1 MSRRSTFFAIL
12 WAFPL
17 VSAALP
23 AAAATKLTFLYNA
36 SAAFVGLFVANDQGI
51 LAKHG
56 LDIEFSLAQSGAVM
70 PPALLAG
77 SAQIGAPTSTVL
89 VQAHEQG
96 IDLVA
101 IANTSVYPTPAG
113 QEGVVART
121 GSGLKTARDLVGH
134 KVGLPSLG
142 GIFEV
147 LMRNWVRAGG
157 GDDTKVH
164 WLEMQIR
171 QMGDGLKANL
181 ADAVVPVEP
190 FYSRIIQSGVG
201 YDIGDFQAA
210 VPAGTIPVLYAATR
224 DWATANPATIKAFRA
239 SLAEAYAFVE
249 NPANAASVRASIAK
263 YTKLPPAAAATLTIP
278 ANLEVGVKPQGLKFW
293 VDVMRQQ
300 GLIQHDVDPA
310 SLIAP

>member
-1 MSRRSTFFAIL
+1 MSRLASS
-12 WAFPL
+12 
-17 VSAALP
+17 SAALVVAMVIAAP
-23 AAAATKLTFLYNA
+23 AFAATKLTFLHNA
-36 SAAFVGLFVANDQGI
+36 SAAFVGLYVANDRGI
-51 LAKHG
+51 LARHG
-56 LDIEFSLAQSGAVM
+56 LEIEFSLAQSGAIM

-101 IANTSVYPTPAG
+101 IAGTSVYPTPAG
-113 QEGVVART
+113 QEGVIARN
-121 GSGLKTARDLVGH
+121 GSGIKAARDLVGR

-147 LMRNWVRAGG
+147 LMRNWVAKAGG
-157 GDDTKVH
+157 NDKKVE
-164 WLEMQIR
+164 WQEVQIR
-171 QMGDGLKANL
+171 QMGDALKAEL

-201 YDIGDFQAA
+201 YDIGDFQAT
-210 VPAGTIPVLYAATR
+210 VPAGTIPVVYAATR
-224 DWATANPATIKAFRA
+224 QWAKEHADLVKAIRVSLEEANVLIAD
-239 SLAEAYAFVE
+239 
-249 NPANAASVRASIAK
+249 PANADSVRASIAK
-263 YTKLPPAAAATLTIP
+263 YTKLPPQAAATLTVP
-278 ANLEVGVKPQGLKFW
+278 SNLEVKVKPQGFKFW

-300 GLIQHDVDPA
+300 GLIEHKIDPA

>member
-1 MSRRSTFFAIL
+1 MRRVTTITLALALALFG
-12 WAFPL
+12 
-17 VSAALP
+17 AAP
-23 AAAATKLTFLYNA
+23 ARAATKLTFLYNA

-56 LDIEFSLAQSGAVM
+56 LDIDFSLAQSGAVM
-70 PPALLAG
+70 PPALLSG

-121 GSGLKTARDLVGH
+121 GSDLHAARDLVGH

-157 GDDTKVH
+157 ADDTKVQ

-171 QMGDGLKANL
+171 QMGDALKANL

-190 FYSRIIQSGVG
+190 FYSRIIQNGLG

-224 DWATANPATIKAFRA
+224 DWATHNPDTLKAFRA

-249 NPANAASVRASIAK
+249 NPANAAAVRASIAK
-263 YTKLPPAAAATLTIP
+263 YTKLPPEAAATLTIP
-278 ANLEVGVKPQGLKFW
+278 ANLEVTVKPQGLKFW

-300 GLIQHDVDPA
+300 GLIDHTIDPA

>member
-1 MSRRSTFFAIL
+1 MRRLASST
-12 WAFPL
+12 
-17 VSAALP
+17 AALIVATIIVTP
-23 AAAATKLTFLYNA
+23 ALAATKLTFLHNA
-36 SAAFVGLFVANDQGI
+36 SAAFVGLYVGNDQGI

-56 LDIEFSLAQSGAVM
+56 IELEFSLAQSGAIM

-101 IANTSVYPTPAG
+101 IAGTSVYPTPAG
-113 QEGVVART
+113 QEGVIART
-121 GSGLKTARDLVGH
+121 GSGIKTARDLVGH

-147 LMRNWVRAGG
+147 LMRNWVAKAGG
-157 GDDTKVH
+157 ADKKVQ
-164 WLEMQIR
+164 WQEVQIR
-171 QMGDGLKANL
+171 QMGDALKAEL

-201 YDIGDFQAA
+201 YDIGDFQAT
-210 VPAGTIPVLYAATR
+210 VPAGTIPVLYATTR
-224 DWATANPATIKAFRA
+224 QWAKEHVDIVKAIRA
-239 SLAEAYAFVE
+239 SLEEANVFIAD
-249 NPANAASVRASIAK
+249 PANADSVRASIAK
-263 YTKLPPAAAATLTIP
+263 YTKLPPQAAATLTIP
-278 ANLEVGVKPQGLKFW
+278 ANLEVRVKPQGLKFW

-300 GLIQHDVDPA
+300 GLIEHKIDPA

>member
-1 MSRRSTFFAIL
+1 MRGIAST
-12 WAFPL
+12 L
-17 VSAALP
+17 VAAVLTIGLAAP
-23 AAAATKLTFLYNA
+23 ASAATKLTFLYNA
-36 SAAFVGLFVANDQGI
+36 SAAFVGLFVANDHGI

-56 LDIEFSLAQSGAVM
+56 LDIDFSLAQSGAVM
-70 PPALLAG
+70 PPALLSG

-121 GSGLKTARDLVGH
+121 GSGLHAARDLVGH

-157 GDDTKVH
+157 GDDAKVQ
-164 WLEMQIR
+164 WLEVQIR
-171 QMGDGLKANL
+171 QMQDALKADL

-190 FYSRIIQSGVG
+190 FYSRIIQSGAG

-210 VPAGTIPVLYAATR
+210 VPAGTISVLYAATR
-224 DWATANPATIKAFRA
+224 EWVKKNPDALKAFRA

-249 NPANAASVRASIAK
+249 NPANADAVRASIAK
-263 YTKLPPAAAATLTIP
+263 YTKLPPEA
-278 ANLEVGVKPQGLKFW
+278 
-293 VDVMRQQ
+293 
-300 GLIQHDVDPA
+300 
-310 SLIAP
+310 

>member
-1 MSRRSTFFAIL
+1 MRRIAPKIL
-12 WAFPL
+12 AVIVATTIASP
-17 VSAALP
+17 AL
-23 AAAATKLTFLYNA
+23 AATKLTFLHNA
-36 SAAFVGLFVANDQGI
+36 STAFVGLYVANDQGI
-51 LAKHG
+51 LKKHG
-56 LDIEFSLAQSGAVM
+56 LEIEFSLAQSGAVM

-101 IANTSVYPTPAG
+101 IAGTSVYPTPAG
-113 QEGVVART
+113 QEGVIART
-121 GSGLKTARDLVGH
+121 GSGIKKAADLVGH

-147 LMRNWVRAGG
+147 LMRNWVDKAGA
-157 GDDTKVH
+157 DEKKVR
-164 WLEMQIR
+164 WLEVQIR
-171 QMGDGLKANL
+171 QMGDALKANL

-190 FYSRIIQSGVG
+190 FYSRIIQSGAG

-210 VPAGTIPVLYAATR
+210 VPAGTIPVLYATTR
-224 DWATANPATIKAFRA
+224 QWATQHADIVKAIRA
-239 SLAEAYAFVE
+239 SLEEANVYIA

-263 YTKLPPAAAATLTIP
+263 YTKLPPQAAATLTIP
-278 ANLEVGVKPQGLKFW
+278 ANLEVTVKPQGLQFW
-293 VDVMRQQ
+293 VDAMRRQ
-300 GLIQHDVDPA
+300 GLIEHNIDPA

>member
-1 MSRRSTFFAIL
+1 MRRLASRAAAIIVATIIA
-12 WAFPL
+12 WPGF
-17 VSAALP
+17 
-23 AAAATKLTFLYNA
+23 AATKLTFLHNA
-36 SAAFVGLFVANDQGI
+36 SAAFVGLYVANDQGI

-56 LDIEFSLAQSGAVM
+56 LEIEFSLAQSGAIM

-101 IANTSVYPTPAG
+101 IAGTSVYPTPAG
-113 QEGVVART
+113 QQGVIARN
-121 GSGLKTARDLVGH
+121 GSGIKDARDLVDH

-147 LMRNWVRAGG
+147 LMRNWVAQAG
-157 GDDTKVH
+157 GDDKKVQ
-164 WLEMQIR
+164 WLEVQIR
-171 QMGDGLKANL
+171 QMGDALKANL

-190 FYSRIIQSGVG
+190 FYSRIIQSGDG
-201 YDIGDFQAA
+201 YEIGDFQAA
-210 VPAGTIPVLYAATR
+210 VPAGTIPVLYATTR
-224 DWATANPATIKAFRA
+224 QWAKEHADFVTAIRA
-239 SLAEAYAFVE
+239 SLEEANAFIE
-249 NPANAASVRASIAK
+249 NPANADSVRASIAK
-263 YTKLPPAAAATLTIP
+263 YTKLPPQAAATLTIP
-278 ANLEVGVKPQGLKFW
+278 ANLEVKVKPQGLKFW

-300 GLIQHDVDPA
+300 GLIEQKIDPA

>member
-1 MSRRSTFFAIL
+1 MRGVRAIIL
-12 WAFPL
+12 AVSL
-17 VSAALP
+17 VTGIAPASAA
-23 AAAATKLTFLYNA
+23 TRLTFLYNA

-51 LAKHG
+51 LARHG
-56 LDIEFSLAQSGAVM
+56 LEIEFSLAQSGAVM

-157 GDDTKVH
+157 GDDKQVH
-164 WLEMQIR
+164 WLEVQIR
-171 QMGDGLKANL
+171 QMGDALTAQL

-190 FYSRIIQSGVG
+190 FYSRIIQSGAG

-224 DWATANPATIKAFRA
+224 AWASAHPDVVEEFRA

-249 NPANAASVRASIAK
+249 NPANGAAVRASIAK

-278 ANLEVGVKPQGLKFW
+278 ANLEVAVKPQGLKFW
-293 VDVMRQQ
+293 VDVMRRQ
-300 GLIQHDVDPA
+300 GLIEHDIDPA